1 MSKQVMG
8 NDEVILLEYE
18 NITRDDM
25 AGEINLTLTS
35 KRILFE
41 RSKTKVI
48 FKKEKITELL
58 DVIEL
63 SHIKVYEDK
72 LQVNQKNENVSIQT
86 FEENIKIDFLTK
98 KEATKF
104 VTKTIDVATGTT
116 KSKRVMNKAKK
127 VIADVDETLGDG
139 VTSKIIKQELI

>member
-41 RSKTKVI
+41 RSKTKGI